1 MTSDP
6 YRARR
11 VFVWT
16 WLPGESEPVVAGAVD
31 RVEAGRLDFTYA
43 RSYLDNENAM
53 SLYAPELPLRRG
65 GQEPLDGLRIAAC
78 LKDATPDSWGERV
91 IGNRMGSDDQEL
103 SIETYM
109 LESGSNRFGAI
120 DFQESASKYV
130 PRLDTASL
138 DELFDAA
145 EKVLAGV
152 PLNSAIG
159 DALMNGTAIGGA
171 HPKVLISDDSGTE
184 YIAKLSVSA
193 DVHPV
198 IRAEAVGIELARRC
212 GLDMPN
218 ARVIKSMGRDVLLIE
233 RFDRQSGGP
242 RRHVISGLT
251 MLGLDALLGAR
262 YGSYP
267 EMLDVLRERALA
279 PQDVGR
285 RLFERIVF
293 NVAIGNND
301 DHARNHAAFWDGHSL
316 ELTPAFD
323 LTPQVRSTDTSAQAM
338 AIGRDGSRASQFS
351 VCVAAAADYGLSRPD
366 AREIVDHIVST
377 VEAQWLDAA
386 DVAGLSEADRNALWR
401 RSVLNRSTFY
411 DGDRT

>member
-16 WLPGESEPVVAGAVD
+16 WLPGESDPVVAGAVD
-31 RVEAGRLDFTYA
+31 RVEASRLDFTYA
-43 RSYLDNENAM
+43 RSYLDNDRAI
-53 SLYAPELPLRRG
+53 SLYAPELPLGRG
-65 GQEPLDGLRIAAC
+65 AQEPLDGLTIAAC

-91 IGNRMGSDDQEL
+91 IGNRMASGDREL
-103 SIETYM
+103 SVETYM
-109 LESGSNRFGAI
+109 LESGSNRLGAI
-120 DFQESASKYV
+120 DFQKSAHEYA
-130 PRLDTASL
+130 PRLDTAGL
-138 DELFDAA
+138 DELYDAA

-152 PLNSAIG
+152 PLNPAIG

-171 HPKVLISDDSGTE
+171 HPKVLVTDHSGTE
-184 YIAKLSVSA
+184 HIAKLSVA
-193 DVHPV
+193 TDVHPV
-198 IRAEAVGIELARRC
+198 IKAEAVAIELARRC
-212 GLDMPN
+212 GLEVPN

-233 RFDRQSGGP
+233 RFDRVRAGQ
-242 RRHVISGLT
+242 RRHVVSGLT
-251 MLGLDALLGAR
+251 MLGFDALLGAR

-279 PQDVGR
+279 PHDVGR
-285 RLFERIVF
+285 RLFERVVF

-301 DHARNHAAFWDGHSL
+301 DHARNHAAFWDGQSL

-338 AIGRDGSRASQFS
+338 AIGRDGSRASQLA

-366 AREIVDHIVST
+366 AKQLVDHIVST
-377 VEAQWLDAA
+377 IEEAWRDAA
-386 DVAGLSEADRNALWR
+386 DVAELSEADRNALWR

-411 DGDRT
+411 D

>member
-1 MTSDP
+1 M
-6 YRARR
+6 
-11 VFVWT
+11 FVWT
-16 WLPGESEPVVAGAVD
+16 WRPGESEPVVAGAVD

-43 RSYLDNENAM
+43 RSYLDKQNAI

-65 GQEPLDGLRIAAC
+65 AQEPLDGLAIAAC

-91 IGNRMGSDDQEL
+91 IGNRMASGETEL

-120 DFQESASKYV
+120 DFQESASEYR

-138 DELFDAA
+138 GELYDAA

-152 PLNSAIG
+152 ALGPVIG
-159 DALMNGTAIGGA
+159 DALMYGTAIGGA
-171 HPKVLISDDSGTE
+171 HPKVLISDVSGTE
-184 YIAKLSVSA
+184 YIAKLSVST

-198 IRAEAVGIELARRC
+198 IRAEAVAIELARRC
-212 GLDMPN
+212 GLDVPN
-218 ARVIKSMGRDVLLIE
+218 ARVITSMGRDVLLIE
-233 RFDRQSGGP
+233 RFDRLRGGQ
-242 RRHVISGLT
+242 RRHVVSGLT
-251 MLGLDALLGAR
+251 ILGLDALLGAR

-267 EMLDVLRERALA
+267 EMLDVLRERALV
-279 PQDVGR
+279 PQRVGR
-285 RLFERIVF
+285 KLFERIVF

-301 DHARNHAAFWDGHSL
+301 DHARNHAAFWDGQSL

-338 AIGRDGSRASQFS
+338 DIGRDGSRASQFS
-351 VCVAAAADYGLSRPD
+351 HCVAAAADYGLSRPD
-366 AREIVDHIVST
+366 ARDIVDHIVSM

-386 DVAGLSEADRNALWR
+386 DAAGLSEVDRNALWG

-411 DGDRT
+411 E

>member
-31 RVEAGRLDFTYA
+31 RVAAGRLDFTYA
-43 RSYLDNENAM
+43 RSYVDAKNAI
-53 SLYAPELPLRRG
+53 SLYAPELPLQRG
-65 GQEPLDGLRIAAC
+65 VQEPLDGLTIAAC
-78 LKDATPDSWGERV
+78 LQDATPDSWGERV
-91 IGNRMGSDDQEL
+91 IGNRLGAGDTEL

-120 DFQESASKYV
+120 DFQESTSEYV
-130 PRLDTASL
+130 PRLDTAGL
-138 DELFDAA
+138 DELYDAA

-152 PLNSAIG
+152 PLSPAIG

-171 HPKVLISDDSGTE
+171 HPKVLISDASGTE
-184 YIAKLSVSA
+184 YIAKLSVST
-193 DVHPV
+193 DVHPI
-198 IRAEAVGIELARRC
+198 IRAEAVAIELAKRC
-212 GLDMPN
+212 GLDVPN

-233 RFDRQSGGP
+233 RFDRLAGVQ
-242 RRHVISGLT
+242 RRHVVSGLT
-251 MLGLDALLGAR
+251 MLGLDAHLGAR

-267 EMLDVLRERALA
+267 ELLDVLRESARA
-279 PQDVGR
+279 PQDMGR
-285 RLFERIVF
+285 RLFERVVF

-301 DHARNHAAFWDGHSL
+301 DHARNHAASWDGQSL

-323 LTPQVRSTDTSAQAM
+323 LTPQVRSSDTSAQAM
-338 AIGRDGSRASQFS
+338 DIGRDGGRGSQFS
-351 VCVAAAADYGLSRPD
+351 VCVAAAADYGLSRP
-366 AREIVDHIVST
+366 AAKEIVDHIVTT
-377 VEAQWLDAA
+377 VEAQWSAAA
-386 DVAGLSEADRNALWR
+386 DVAGLSETDRNALWR

-411 DGDRT
+411 E